1 MFHKYD
7 VYIFLSINLPYR
19 MTDYS
24 QLQEHVL
31 KRTQMTTDELDQF
44 CQGFKLMRVKKRQFI
59 VQPEFI
65 AKHRYYVVSGCF
77 RAYIIGEEG
86 QEHTIQ
92 FAIDDWWISDYN
104 SYVFQQPASMFV
116 MALEDSVILQID
128 VETEQ
133 QLKAQRHVY
142 ETFFRILAEG
152 TAAHMARRVI
162 INLTKSAEQRYELFL
177 ERYPNIVNRVPQ
189 YALAS
194 FLGMTTEYLS
204 KLRNKRTT
212 RKS

>member
-1 MFHKYD
+1 
-7 VYIFLSINLPYR
+7 
-19 MTDYS
+19 MTDA
-24 QLQEHVL
+24 
-31 KRTQMTTDELDQF
+31 ELAEF
-44 CQGFKLMRVKKRQFI
+44 CNSFKLMRVKKRQYI

-65 AKHRYYVVSGCF
+65 ARHRYYVVSGCF

-104 SYVFQQPASMFV
+104 SYLFQQPASMFI
-116 MALEDSVILQID
+116 MALEDSLVLQID
-128 VETEQ
+128 IESEMH
-133 QLKAQRHVY
+133 LKASSHVY

-162 INLTKSAEQRYELFL
+162 INLTKTAEQRYELFL
-177 ERYPNIVNRVPQ
+177 ERYPNIVNKVPQ

-204 KLRNKRTT
+204 KLRNRRIT
-212 RKS
+212 RKN

>member
-1 MFHKYD
+1 MAALRKRYF
-7 VYIFLSINLPYR
+7 
-19 MTDYS
+19 MTDYDN
-24 QLQEHVL
+24 LKKHVL
-31 KRTQMTTDELDQF
+31 KLTSMTNDELDEF
-44 CQGFKLMRVKKRQFI
+44 CASFKLVKVKKRQFI

-65 AKHRYYVVSGCF
+65 ARNRYYVVKGCF
-77 RAYIIGEEG
+77 RAYVIGDEG

-104 SYVFQQPASMFV
+104 SYIFQQPASMFV
-116 MALEDSVILQID
+116 MAIEESIILQID
-128 VETEQ
+128 YESEQ
-133 QLKAQRHVY
+133 KLKDRKHVFERY
-142 ETFFRILAEG
+142 FRILAEN

-162 INLTKSAEQRYELFL
+162 INLTLTAEQRYEHFL
-177 ERYPNIVNRVPQ
+177 ARYPDIVSKVPQ

-204 KLRNKRTT
+204 KLRNKRIL